1 MNRQCRPPCL
11 SSAMQQSCHLRL
23 AATPDLGNISRVE
36 YAHDPVPKP
45 PSFFVVEDVPF
56 PRRDCQISHLH
67 QRYAIRL
74 RPRDT
79 DLPYRSTLDATHE
92 SRFWKSGLKASKAL
106 LRLFADDR
114 SITDIVVGKGV
125 TMARLAQREL
135 RPGFE
140 HRFCKATSYM
150 YPFCDEERTKLLAS
164 SMVMMFLFD
173 GEKLVCRLWKP
184 RFANQRLQT
193 KARRRPTVL

>member
-1 MNRQCRPPCL
+1 MSQQCRPPCL
-11 SSAMQQSCHLRL
+11 CPAMQQPRHLGL
-23 AATPDLGNISRVE
+23 AATPDLENISKVE
-36 YAHDPVPKP
+36 YAHDPIPKP
-45 PSFFVVEDVPF
+45 PSYFVVKDVPF

-74 RPRDT
+74 RPRES
-79 DLPYRSTLDATHE
+79 DLPYRCTLDATYE
-92 SRFWKSGLKASKAL
+92 SRFWKSGLGASNVL
-106 LRLFADDR
+106 LQLIADDR
-114 SITDIVVGKGV
+114 SPNDIVVGNGV

-173 GEKLVCRLWKP
+173 GESIVCISW
-184 RFANQRLQT
+184 
-193 KARRRPTVL
+193 